1 MTWSPTKRLL
11 IILNHQLYGLDVPV
25 SIQCKKGKRNVY
37 ITSTWYLLYRI
48 DDWTDRHWRRNYL
61 ILVSLDEAYE
71 NDIGWP
77 TEIIL
82 AKLIK
87 WPEINIFAKL
97 TQMLITCVFTSF
109 HKRGKRSTYQRT
121 QLKSLCLTR
130 RIKTS
135 LNRLYTT
142 IILLYTDYR
151 TEKTC
156 CHDK

>member
-1 MTWSPTKRLL
+1 MSLSLSK
-11 IILNHQLYGLDVPV
+11 
-25 SIQCKKGKRNVY
+25 CKKGKRNVY
-37 ITSTWYLLYRI
+37 ITSTWYLLYRM

-71 NDIGWP
+71 NDIDWP

-82 AKLIK
+82 AKLTK
-87 WPEINIFAKL
+87 WLEINIFVKL
-97 TQMLITCVFTSF
+97 TQMLKTCVFTSF

-135 LNRLYTT
+135 LYIYIQQSFFYIR
-142 IILLYTDYR
+142 IIKRRKHVAMINKHSIKPVHFY
-151 TEKTC
+151 
-156 CHDK
+156 H